1 MGEDQHAMIRAKET
15 VESLETYRAPLEG
28 RRGMLRLDFN
38 ENTLGPSPK
47 VLEAIRSMPS
57 EEYAIYPEYDELHGV
72 SAEFFGVS
80 REQIGLFNGAD
91 AAIRAVFDAFAE
103 PREVFLTTSPTFG
116 YYQPCAAQQGME
128 IRGVP
133 YPESL
138 EFPIAAF
145 REELAALPRIAF
157 ICNPNNPTGTL
168 LERDV
173 ILELARDF
181 PKTLLVVDE
190 LYATFTGVTVL
201 PESLELTN
209 LLVLRSLSKSSGLA
223 ALRLGFAIGHPSLVD
238 RVSRVTGP
246 YDINSLAVRAGVA
259 AMSGEDEHTARY
271 IEEVARAKLF
281 TIEALEERGVRYFAD
296 GGNFLLVFMS
306 EALDRVVDGLRGEGI
321 LVRSMRDKPVIDG
334 SFRLTIGT
342 LEQMKRFFAAFDRV
356 R

>member
-1 MGEDQHAMIRAKET
+1 MIRAKES
-15 VESLETYRAPLEG
+15 VEALEAYSAPLEG

-47 VLEAIRSMPS
+47 VLEAIRSMPA
-57 EEYAIYPEYDELHGV
+57 EEYAIYPEYDEIHGV
-72 SAEFFGVS
+72 AAAFFGVS
-80 REQIGLFNGAD
+80 REELGLFNGAD
-91 AAIRAVFDAFAE
+91 AAIRAIFDAFAE
-103 PREVFLTTSPTFG
+103 PGEVFLTTSPTFG

-138 EFPIAAF
+138 EFPLDAF
-145 REELAALPRIAF
+145 RAELARSPRIAF
-157 ICNPNNPTGTL
+157 ICNPNNPTGTML
-168 LERDV
+168 ARET

-181 PKTLLVVDE
+181 PETLLVVDE
-190 LYATFTGVTVL
+190 LYATFTGVSVL
-201 PESLELTN
+201 PESLALPN

-223 ALRLGFAIGHPSLVD
+223 ALRLGFAIGAPGLVD

-271 IEEVARAKLF
+271 IDEVARAKEY
-281 TIEALEERGVRYFAD
+281 TTQALDERGVRYFSD
-296 GGNFLLVFMS
+296 GGNFILVFVG
-306 EALDRVVDGLRGEGI
+306 EALGGVVGGLRGEGI
-321 LVRSMRDKPVIDG
+321 LVRSMGGKPVIDG

-342 LEQMKRFFAAFDRV
+342 LEQMARFFEAFDRV